1 MAENTPGITVLIP
14 TYNRAK
20 VLGET
25 LEAITR
31 VDRDGIDCSIVVIDN
46 NSTDNTHE
54 IAAEYAAKLPLS
66 YLKEVRPGKNCA
78 LNKALREC
86 ELKDIVVFTDDDVT
100 PTQNWLQEIAS
111 SAKKRPEVAVFGG
124 KVEVV
129 WPDNKQPEWAKP
141 EWIMAF
147 GFPRHHYAEGEAFY
161 KSPDCPFGPNYW
173 VRKTVFE
180 KVPFFDET
188 LGPKPKNRIQGD
200 ETAFVMN
207 LREYGFEI
215 LYYPGAEVYHRI
227 LREGCTIP
235 WLRRRAYTHGRGQV
249 RLHGLHR
256 RNIYRKNKVLW
267 AMVLAVDE
275 VYTTLRCLVGF
286 AITDTNRNCETTVS
300 AMMRFGEIHET
311 ANQVFKS
318 LLVEKTST
326 EASSNINAFW

>member
-1 MAENTPGITVLIP
+1 MADDLGMTILIA
-14 TYNRAK
+14 TYNRAAM
-20 VLGET
+20 LSET
-25 LEAITR
+25 LEALTH
-31 VDRDGIDCSIVVIDN
+31 VDRAGVDCNIVIIDN
-46 NSTDNTHE
+46 NSTDTT
-54 IAAEYAAKLPLS
+54 AEVVKEYRAKLPVS
-66 YLKEVRPGKNCA
+66 YLRETRPGKNCA

-147 GFPRHHYAEGEAFY
+147 GFPRHHYAEREAFY
-161 KSPDCPFGPNYW
+161 KTPDCPFGPNYW

-188 LGPKPKNRIQGD
+188 LGPRPKNRIQGD
-200 ETAFVMN
+200 ETSFVMN
-207 LREYGFEI
+207 LREHGFEI

-249 RLHGLHR
+249 RLHGFHR
-256 RNIYRKNKVLW
+256 RNVYRKNKILW
-267 AMVLAVDE
+267 CMVLMVDE
-275 VYTTLRCLVGF
+275 LYTTLRFLAGF
-286 AITDTNRNCETTVS
+286 AITDSNRNCETTVD
-300 AMMRFGEIHET
+300 AMMRFGQIHET
-311 ANQVFKS
+311 VNQVFKRF
-318 LLVEKTST
+318 LAKRTST
-326 EASSNINAFW
+326 EASSNIKAC